1 MVNLSNYDSTFVS
14 ATAAMISMTGVPFVV
29 YILYKEATKS
39 HGKETAKVSPQL
51 DLEDVSMP

>member
-1 MVNLSNYDSTFVS
+1 
-14 ATAAMISMTGVPFVV
+14 MISMTGVPFVV

-51 DLEDVSMP
+51 DLEDVSPPYHGKKKLLKLLKK